1 MPLRVSVRKRVGSGF
16 KGRLGLGVGVGVVG
30 VHLVGDAGVDHG
42 EGDGEVEGVEGGLVP
57 G

>member
-1 MPLRVSVRKRVGSGF
+1 MGF
-16 KGRLGLGVGVGVVG
+16 RLGFGFGSEVGVGVVG